1 MPNCIRKGH
10 LLFGFLVPGEIIA
23 FKTLREDQKNGKIMD
38 HDSDLLDAGWYHE
51 GFFQTTAGVRSDRGR
66 LIVELF
72 GSFD

>member
-1 MPNCIRKGH
+1 MFADLEGKSGKR
-10 LLFGFLVPGEIIA
+10 
-23 FKTLREDQKNGKIMD
+23 KIMD
-38 HDSDLLDAGWYHE
+38 HDSDLLDARWYHE